1 LAGTVRVRL
10 AGQIT
15 FLRLEQAMSIKVLLA
30 DDSDIMRSAIR
41 RTLQEEPRIQL
52 VGEAFSFASTMPLIA
67 DTKPDVL
74 ILDLH
79 LAEKSD
85 FTPAFVRSQLVTVI
99 HIVAIS
105 FSTDDEA
112 KDLAKS
118 YGASALLD
126 KMKLYDELVPTVM
139 RCSPSTHVDHG
150 SPKTGDAQAT

>member
-1 LAGTVRVRL
+1 
-10 AGQIT
+10 
-15 FLRLEQAMSIKVLLA
+15 MKIKVLLA
-30 DDSDIMRSAIR
+30 DDSDLMRSAIR
-41 RTLQEEPRIQL
+41 RTLAEEPRIQL

-85 FTPAFVRSQLVTVI
+85 FTPAFVRSQLVTVN
-99 HIVAIS
+99 HIVVIS

-112 KDLAKS
+112 KDLARS

-126 KMKLYDELVPTVM
+126 KMKLYTELVPTVM